1 MGQWQYKVVVHKV
14 LSPSSESALTIDVE
28 RASLL
33 NIYGAEGW
41 ELVSVVNQNY
51 RRDTDPTSLYG
62 YTVISYYF
70 KKPIEAVRS

>member
-14 LSPSSESALTIDVE
+14 LAPSGEGSLTIDVE

-33 NIYGAEGW
+33 NVYGAEGW

-51 RRDTDPTSLYG
+51 RRESDPTTLYG
-62 YTVISYYF
+62 YTVFSYYF
-70 KKPIEAVRS
+70 KKPLEGSRP

>member
-14 LSPSSESALTIDVE
+14 LVPAGESTLTLDVE

-51 RRDTDPTSLYG
+51 RRDTDPTTLYG
-62 YTVISYYF
+62 YSVFSYYF
-70 KKPIEAVRS
+70 KKPAEGARA